1 MGSRAGVDGRKNS
14 SPPGFDPGPSSPK
27 PVAIP
32 TELPGPRIKNNV
44 YKIVNKKTGN
54 RDAETRKIEY
64 RLRLVVNN
72 AIILFLKQKWLF
84 SVQFYNIF
92 IVNI

>member
-1 MGSRAGVDGRKNS
+1 
-14 SPPGFDPGPSSPK
+14 
-27 PVAIP
+27 
-32 TELPGPRIKNNV
+32 V